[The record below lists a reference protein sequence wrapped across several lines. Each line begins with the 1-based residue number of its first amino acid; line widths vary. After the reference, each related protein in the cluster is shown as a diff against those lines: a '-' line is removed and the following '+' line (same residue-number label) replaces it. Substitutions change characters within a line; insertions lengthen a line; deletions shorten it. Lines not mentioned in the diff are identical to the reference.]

1 MNKTPEELAVDW
13 ANAESDLWFADISTY
28 TDGHKSAV
36 KQGFLAGYKAA
47 KDYVDDFNK
56 VMNFLN
62 NANRWIN
69 VKDRLPEITEDK
81 HNNHPHIYKYDQSER
96 VLVLFRDCD
105 IDNERVCI
113 GRFILVLRD
122 IENSRPEQWVECD
135 EAGSAELEDIVAWMP
150 LPAAPKE
157 EV

>member
-1 MNKTPEELAVDW
+1 MNKTPEELAEDW
-13 ANAESDLWFADISTY
+13 CNKHSCHLQMTCHAEAY
-28 TDGHKSAV
+28 
-36 KQGFLAGYKAA
+36 LAGYQAA

-81 HNNHPHIYKYDQSER
+81 HNNHPHIYKYDRPHIYKYDRSER

-105 IDNERVCI
+105 IDDERVCI
-113 GRFILVLRD
+113 GRFISVLRD

-135 EAGSAELEDIVAWMP
+135 EAGSAELGDIVAWMP

>member
-1 MNKTPEELAVDW
+1 MNKTPEQLAEEYGTDIDLCCGTSDIII
-13 ANAESDLWFADISTY
+13 AAEIA
-28 TDGHKSAV
+28 
-36 KQGFLAGYKAA
+36 FLAGYKAA

-105 IDNERVCI
+105 IDDERVCI
-113 GRFILVLRD
+113 GRFISVLRD

-135 EAGSAELEDIVAWMP
+135 EAGSAELEDIVAWQP

-157 EV
+157 QK